1 MKKFAAMILTTGML
15 AVFGAGALAA
25 GNVTLEQAKQAA
37 LSQAGM
43 KASDVRF
50 TKAHADR
57 EDCRMVYEIEFWKG
71 NTEYDFSVDAATG
84 RIREADVDRNTYAEY
99 NYDYDYDDHDY
110 YDYYDDHD
118 YDDYDDHDGFFDDL
132 YDHDDFDDYDD
143 DIDDFFDDLFD

>member
-1 MKKFAAMILTTGML
+1 MKKFAAMILTAGML

-37 LSQAGM
+37 LSQAGV

-57 EDCRMVYEIEFWKG
+57 EDGRMVYEIEFWKG

-84 RIREADVDRNTYAEY
+84 RIREVDVDRNRYTEYNY

-110 YDYYDDHD
+110 YD
-118 YDDYDDHDGFFDDL
+118 DHDGFFDDL
-132 YDHDDFDDYDD
+132 DDHDDFDDYDD

>member
-1 MKKFAAMILTTGML
+1 MKKFAAMILTAGML

-37 LSQAGM
+37 LSQAGV

-57 EDCRMVYEIEFWKG
+57 EDGRMVYEIEFWKG

-84 RIREADVDRNTYAEY
+84 RIREVDVDRNRYAEY
-99 NYDYDYDDHDY
+99 NYNYDYDDDH
-110 YDYYDDHD
+110 DYYDDHD
-118 YDDYDDHDGFFDDL
+118 YDDHDDHDGFFDDL
-132 YDHDDFDDYDD
+132 DDHDDFDDYDD
-143 DIDDFFDDLFD
+143 VIDDFFDDLFD